1 VVRIAAPLF
10 TAVAVG
16 AVVAWTLGSG
26 PGRQRRENRKPR
38 REVVPGLDV
47 TPAQFWIAVLGAG
60 ALTFALVYGLTG
72 LVVVS
77 AVPAIVVA
85 SLPRAYFSRKRSLR
99 RAAVQ
104 EAWPDGLRDILSSI
118 RSGASLPRAVE
129 NMALFGPAPL
139 RDAFQGFGVYARS
152 LGVVPALEM
161 IKDDL
166 AEPASDRILEILI
179 LAHERG
185 GSAVPEILSDL
196 AEAATRDVW
205 TSEQV
210 RTEALE
216 QKINSRVVF
225 VLPWIVLVA
234 ITARPGP
241 FREFYATSV
250 GIAVVAIGGVL
261 SLLGILI
268 ASKLGSH
275 PDEPRVFGG
284 FK

>member
-1 VVRIAAPLF
+1 MVNIAAPLF

-16 AVVAWTLGSG
+16 AIAMWAFGT
-26 PGRQRRENRKPR
+26 GRHRKESKKRR

-47 TPAQFWIAVLGAG
+47 TPTQFWIAVLGAG
-60 ALTFALVYGLTG
+60 ALTFALIYGLTG

-77 AVPAIVVA
+77 AVPAVVVA
-85 SLPRAYFSRKRSLR
+85 SLPRAYFARKRSLR
-99 RAAVQ
+99 QAAVQ
-104 EAWPDGLRDILSSI
+104 EAWPDGLRDLLSSI

-139 RDAFQGFGVYARS
+139 RGAFQGFGVYARS
-152 LGVVPALEM
+152 LGVIPALEM

-166 AEPASDRILEILI
+166 ADPASDRILEILI

-241 FREFYATSV
+241 FREFYSTSV
-250 GIAVVAIGGVL
+250 GIAVVTLGGVL

-284 FK
+284 TR

>member
-1 VVRIAAPLF
+1 MVRIAAPLF

-16 AVVAWTLGSG
+16 AIAAAVLETARRR
-26 PGRQRRENRKPR
+26 PEGRRPR
-38 REVVPGLDV
+38 REFVPGLDV
-47 TPAQFWIAVLGAG
+47 TPMQFWSAVIAAG
-60 ALTFALVYGLTG
+60 VLTFALIYGLTG

-77 AVPAIVVA
+77 AVPAFVVA
-85 SLPRAYFSRKRSLR
+85 ALPRAYFARKRAIR

-104 EAWPDGLRDILSSI
+104 EAWPDGLRDILTSI
-118 RSGASLPRAVE
+118 RSGASLARAVE

-139 RDAFQGFGVYARS
+139 RDAFQGFGIYARS

-166 AEPASDRILEILI
+166 ADPSSDRILEVLI

-185 GSAVPEILSDL
+185 GSAVPVILSDL

-225 VLPWIVLVA
+225 VLPWMVLVA

-241 FREFYATSV
+241 FREFYATNA
-250 GIAVVAIGGVL
+250 GIAVVAVGGVL
-261 SLLGILI
+261 SLLGLVI
-268 ASKLGSH
+268 ASKLGAQ

-284 FK
+284 VK

>member
-1 VVRIAAPLF
+1 MVKIAAPLF
-10 TAVAVG
+10 TAVAIG
-16 AVVAWTLGSG
+16 TIAAWVLGS
-26 PGRQRRENRKPR
+26 GRQRRESSKTR
-38 REVVPGLDV
+38 RAVVPGLDV
-47 TPAQFWIAVLGAG
+47 TPAQFWVAVLGAG
-60 ALTFALVYGLTG
+60 LLTFALIYGLTG
-72 LVVVS
+72 LIVVA
-77 AVPAIVVA
+77 AVPAVVVA
-85 SLPRAYFSRKRSLR
+85 SLPRAYFARKRSLR
-99 RAAVQ
+99 QTAIQ

-118 RSGASLPRAVE
+118 RSGASLPRAVD

-166 AEPASDRILEILI
+166 ADPASDRILEILI

-185 GSAVPEILSDL
+185 GTAVPEILSDL

-225 VLPWIVLVA
+225 ILPWLVLVA
-234 ITARPGP
+234 MTARSGP
-241 FREFYATSV
+241 FREFYATGV
-250 GIAVVAIGGVL
+250 GIAVVTIGGVL

-268 ASKLGSH
+268 ASKLGSQ

-284 FK
+284 AK